1 MSILNTLQS
10 VKDSGFNA
18 GDAINTS
25 TGLQTGIYPVRI
37 KQAARQEFNSQ
48 ERTSV
53 TLEVVSGDH
62 KDRLEFLELNFN
74 DSLPE
79 FVLEKNGK
87 ILLTLIDILGANPT
101 KEQLQDTEGLVEYF
115 QSHIGKQLKMDL
127 KLSPN
132 KRNPQY
138 PYRNYEFSKLDDN
151 PFSDVE
157 VGGGDV
163 DELPF

>member
-10 VKDSGFNA
+10 VKESGFNA

-37 KQAARQEFNSQ
+37 KQAARQEFNGQ

-87 ILLTLIDILGANPT
+87 ILLTLIDILGVNPT

-115 QSHIGKQLKMDL
+115 QSHIGKQMKMDL
-127 KLSPN
+127 KLSQN

-151 PFSDVE
+151 PFADVE

>member
-1 MSILNTLQS
+1 MSILNALQA

-25 TGLQTGIYPVRI
+25 TGLETGIYPVRI
-37 KQAARQEFNSQ
+37 KQADRQEFKGQ

-53 TLEVVSGDH
+53 VLEVVSGNH

-74 DSLPE
+74 DTLPE

-87 ILLTLIDILGANPT
+87 ILLTLIDILGVNPT

-115 QSHIGKQLKMDL
+115 QSQIGKQLKMDL
-127 KLSPN
+127 TLTKN
-132 KRNPQY
+132 KKNPQY
-138 PYRNYEFSKLDDN
+138 PYRNYEFSSLEEN
-151 PFSDVE
+151 PFETD
-157 VGGGDV
+157 GGDV
-163 DELPF
+163 DSFPF

>member
-37 KQAARQEFNSQ
+37 KQASRQEFNGQ

-87 ILLTLIDILGANPT
+87 ILLTLIDILGVNPT
-101 KEQLQDTEGLVEYF
+101 KEQLQDT
-115 QSHIGKQLKMDL
+115 
-127 KLSPN
+127 
-132 KRNPQY
+132 
-138 PYRNYEFSKLDDN
+138 
-151 PFSDVE
+151 
-157 VGGGDV
+157 
-163 DELPF
+163 

>member
-1 MSILNTLQS
+1 MSILNALQA

-25 TGLQTGIYPVRI
+25 TGLETGIYPVRI
-37 KQAARQEFNSQ
+37 KQADRQEFKGQ

-53 TLEVVSGDH
+53 VLEVVSGNH

-74 DSLPE
+74 DTLPE

-87 ILLTLIDILGANPT
+87 ILLTLIDILGVNPT

-115 QSHIGKQLKMDL
+115 QSQIGKQLKMDL
-127 KLSPN
+127 KLTKN
-132 KRNPQY
+132 KKNPQY
-138 PYRNYEFSKLDDN
+138 PYRNYEFSSLEEN
-151 PFSDVE
+151 PFETD
-157 VGGGDV
+157 GGDT
-163 DELPF
+163 DEFPF

>member
-1 MSILNTLQS
+1 MSILNALQA

-25 TGLQTGIYPVRI
+25 TNLETGIYPVRI
-37 KQAARQEFNSQ
+37 KQADRQEFKGQ

-53 TLEVVSGDH
+53 VLEVVSGDH

-74 DSLPE
+74 DTLPE

-87 ILLTLIDILGANPT
+87 ILLTLIDILGVNPT

-115 QSHIGKQLKMDL
+115 QSQIGKQLKMDL
-127 KLSPN
+127 KLTKN
-132 KRNPQY
+132 KKNPQY
-138 PYRNYEFSKLDDN
+138 PYRNYEFSSLEEN
-151 PFSDVE
+151 PFDSA
-157 VGGGDV
+157 GGDM
-163 DELPF
+163 DEFPF